1 MASQFSVRKVAQ
13 VRLNETGWNLGE
25 CEQLWATKR
34 HKKKLKNRIVA
45 QLLNFLDPSCS
56 GLSNWDRIRSD
67 PVGWLHASCFYVF
80 LHASCH
86 FMCSFCFDILGKAS
100 GLLLL
105 AATLVFAVA
114 DHQASR
120 YLYLWTCG
128 LNQSSEASGETLN
141 LLNQGW
147 RARLQ
152 FSTGS
157 LKPGTHLMLYA
168 FDRPTAIDINC
179 SITFGSSIPW
189 WPKPWSFTPS
199 GQETRPVGYEVTW
212 HVVTMQLIA
221 SPYQSAHSSP
231 SKAWPLRASWPSVQP
246 MGKRRWATP
255 RRSQKLMKPKLLKCT
270 PITPTRPRLG
280 LDWFDGLWLFLKWS
294 FWIMNHYLIKEQ
306 LICCCM
312 LLQWRVDHKIAGCC
326 SGWCHTVRT
335 VTRRRK
341 QRKRN
346 VPTQFLEIPVTEL
359 SLPGTKGPLQ
369 HLGEKVLGNT
379 SRNWQHRM
387 QRMQLMQ
394 RMQWSRES
402 RGQGSQVLA
411 PSPSLTKVLWHKWI
425 GLIEQPYAYDGNLT
439 RRCFET

>member
-1 MASQFSVRKVAQ
+1 
-13 VRLNETGWNLGE
+13 
-25 CEQLWATKR
+25 
-34 HKKKLKNRIVA
+34 
-45 QLLNFLDPSCS
+45 
-56 GLSNWDRIRSD
+56 
-67 PVGWLHASCFYVF
+67 
-80 LHASCH
+80 
-86 FMCSFCFDILGKAS
+86 MCSFCFDILGKAS
-100 GLLLL
+100 GLFLL

-120 YLYLWTCG
+120 YLWTCG
-128 LNQSSEASGETLN
+128 LSQSSEASGETLN

-147 RARLQ
+147 SARLQ

-157 LKPGTHLMLYA
+157 LKPGTHLMLYG

-179 SITFGSSIPW
+179 SLTFGSSIPW

-199 GQETRPVGYEVTW
+199 GQETRPVGYVVTW

-221 SPYQSAHSSP
+221 SPSQSAHSSP

-246 MGKRRWATP
+246 MAKRRWATP
-255 RRSQKLMKPKLLKCT
+255 RRSQKLMKPKVPKCT
-270 PITPTRPRLG
+270 PATPTRPRLG

-294 FWIMNHYLIKEQ
+294 LWIMNHYLIKEQ

-312 LLQWRVDHKIAGCC
+312 VLQWCVDHKIAGCC
-326 SGWCHTVRT
+326 SGWCHSVRA

-359 SLPGTKGPLQ
+359 SLTGTKGRCNI
-369 HLGEKVLGNT
+369 LGRRCWVTHQNTGCNGCNWCNGCNDQGTQGNQGT
-379 SRNWQHRM
+379 QGS
-387 QRMQLMQ
+387 
-394 RMQWSRES
+394 
-402 RGQGSQVLA
+402 QGSQVLV